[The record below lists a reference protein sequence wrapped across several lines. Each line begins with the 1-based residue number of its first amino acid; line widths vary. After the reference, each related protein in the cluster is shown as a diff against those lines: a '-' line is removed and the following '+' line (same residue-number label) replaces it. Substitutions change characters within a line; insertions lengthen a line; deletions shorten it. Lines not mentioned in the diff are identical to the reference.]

1 MKAIRNFS
9 LFVVCAAASVVAG
22 GTGASTVGVDS
33 QPTPH
38 EIVESTAMAVSER
51 LDGRKVYFDEH
62 PDQLY
67 ALIDELL
74 LPVFDVRYAGRLVLG
89 KHWKTATKEQRDRFV
104 DVFYRF
110 LLQSYANGILE
121 FEQGA
126 IKVLP
131 PDGEQNEK
139 RVVVKTETRMDDGSE
154 VPINYSMRR
163 TSNGWRVY
171 DVRIEGVSYVQNYR
185 NQFNAEISAL
195 GVDAVIERLN
205 SEVEAAAAVE

>member
-1 MKAIRNFS
+1 MTVRRIIS
-9 LFVVCAAASVVAG
+9 LAGAFATAAVFAG
-22 GTGASTVGVDS
+22 GAGASTVEVES
-33 QPTPH
+33 HPSPH
-38 EIVESTAMAVSER
+38 EVVETTAMAVSER

-62 PDQLY
+62 PEELY
-67 ALIDELL
+67 ALVDELL

-195 GVDAVIERLN
+195 GVDAVIDRLN
-205 SEVEAAAAVE
+205 MEVEAAAAVE